1 MPMTIMSKPVAP
13 SSNPGFVYLHVH
25 SAYSLLKG
33 SIKIARL
40 GELAKA
46 DRQPALAL
54 TDTDNMFGALEF
66 SDKMAGYG
74 IQPIVGCEL
83 AVDFGDQD
91 PNARNAMASAPSRIV
106 LLAARERGYRSLMH
120 LNSRAF
126 LETPVHQTPHIKF
139 EWLEGQSE
147 DLIALTGGPD
157 GPVSLALS
165 ADQSALATARCER
178 LAALFGDRLYVELQR
193 HGIEKERRIEA
204 GLIDLAY
211 AKGLPLVATNEP
223 YFATSEDYEAHDALL
238 CIAGGRLI
246 AETEREQLTP
256 DHRFKTRAEM
266 ALLFADIPE
275 ALSSTI
281 EIAERC
287 AFRPKTRK
295 PILPRF
301 TVGAGTNATDA
312 AHEEAGELR
321 RQAEDGLSNRL
332 AVHGLSQGSS
342 EEDYRARL
350 SFELD
355 VITRMNYA
363 GYFLI
368 VADFIQWAKAE
379 GIPVGPGRG
388 SGAGSLVAYSLTIT
402 DLDPIRFGL
411 LFERF
416 LNPDRVSMPDFDID
430 FCQDGR
436 DRVIRYV
443 QERYGRDQVAQIIT
457 FGTLQARGVLRD
469 VGRVLQMPYGQ
480 VDKLTKLVPQNPAA
494 PVTLAAAIA
503 GEPKLQAFRDEDP
516 VVARAF
522 DIAQRLEGLTRHAST
537 HAAGIVIGD
546 RPLSE
551 LVPLYRDPKSDMP
564 VTQFN
569 MKWVEPAG
577 LVKFDFLGLKTLT
590 VLDVAVKLL
599 RRRGVELDL
608 ATLPLDDAASYQML
622 ARGDVVGVFQ
632 VESQGMRRAL
642 VDMRPDRFED
652 IIALVAL
659 YRPGPMANIPT
670 YCARKHG
677 DEEPEYLHP
686 ILEPILKETFGVII
700 YQEQVMQI
708 AQVMAGYS
716 LGDADLLRR
725 AMGKK
730 IRAEMEKQRAVFV
743 AGAVK
748 NNVPKGQADTIF
760 ELLAK
765 FADYGF
771 NKSHAAAYAL
781 VSYHTAYMK
790 AHYPV
795 EFLAASMTLELN
807 NTDKLSEFRAEAV
820 RLGIKVE
827 APNINRSG
835 TVFEVGDGTIY
846 YALAALKGV
855 GQQAVELIIDT
866 RRGGQFTSLADFA
879 SRANPRAINKRI
891 VESLAAAGAFDSLE
905 PNRARVFAGADAI
918 LAACQRSHEAATS
931 GQNDMFGGAADAP
944 TIMLPQVEPWL
955 PAERL
960 RREYDAIGFFLS
972 GHPLDD
978 YATVLKRLR
987 VQSWAEFSR
996 AVKTGATA
1004 GKVAATV
1011 VSRMERRTKT
1021 GNKMGIIGLSD
1032 PTGHFEAVLFSEGLA
1047 QYRDI
1052 LEPGAAVLLQLGAEL
1067 QGEDVRARV
1076 LHAEALDTAAA
1087 KTQKGLRIFLRDT
1100 KPLESIARRLSPP
1113 AGQSGSGDIALVLRL
1128 DMQTEIEFKLEGRF
1142 QVSPQ
1147 IAGAIKADKQRS
1159 FSMCEMCR
1167 KDSYS
1172 FAPTRRNLIL
1182 GAAATSL
1189 FWASAADAKEAK

>member
-1 MPMTIMSKPVAP
+1 M
-13 SSNPGFVYLHVH
+13 PGFVHLHVH
-25 SAYSLLKG
+25 SSYSLLEG
-33 SIKIARL
+33 ALTIARL
-40 GELAKA
+40 AELAKA

-66 SDKMAGYG
+66 SDKMAAAG
-74 IQPIVGCEL
+74 IQPIIGCAL
-83 AVDFGDQD
+83 AIDFLDQD
-91 PNARNAMASAPSRIV
+91 SGPRPGTGPMQERPRIV
-106 LLAARERGYRSLMH
+106 LLAARESGYRSLMR

-126 LETPVHQTPHIKF
+126 LETEPNEQPHLKLA
-139 EWLEGQSE
+139 WLEDESAG
-147 DLIALTGGPD
+147 LIALTGGPG
-157 GPVSLALS
+157 GPLDAAVLAGQ
-165 ADQSALATARCER
+165 AQLANGRCEA
-178 LAALFGDRLYVELQR
+178 LQQLFGDRLYIELQR
-193 HGIEKERRIEA
+193 HGTTAERSAEPA
-204 GLIDLAY
+204 LVELAY
-211 AKGLPLVATNEP
+211 ARGIPLVASNEP
-223 YFATSEDYEAHDALL
+223 LFARREDYEAHDALI
-238 CIAGGRLI
+238 CIAEGRLMV
-246 AETEREQLTP
+246 ETDRRQLTP
-256 DHRFKTRAEM
+256 EHRFKTRAEM
-266 ALLFADIPE
+266 AELFADLPE
-275 ALSSTI
+275 AITSTV
-281 EIAERC
+281 EIAQRC
-287 AFRPKTRK
+287 AFRPRVQA

-301 TVGAGTNATDA
+301 SVGSEGA
-312 AHEEAGELR
+312 AVDEAAELRKRAEAGLER
-321 RQAEDGLSNRL
+321 RINN
-332 AVHGLSQGSS
+332 HGVAPGRTV
-342 EEDYRARL
+342 EDYRERL
-350 SFELD
+350 AFELN
-355 VITRMNYA
+355 VIAGMKYP

-368 VADFIQWAKAE
+368 VSDFIQWAKGQ

-388 SGAGSLVAYSLTIT
+388 SGAGSLVSYALTIT
-402 DLDPIRFGL
+402 DLDPMRFGL

-416 LNPDRVSMPDFDID
+416 LNPERVSMPDFDID
-430 FCQDGR
+430 FCQDRR
-436 DRVIRYV
+436 DEVIGYV

-469 VGRVLQMPYGQ
+469 VGRVLQMPYGH
-480 VDKLTKLVPQNPAA
+480 VDKFCKLVPQNPAA
-494 PVTLAAAIA
+494 PVTLAKAIE
-503 GEPKLQAFRDEDP
+503 GEPKLQAERDNDP
-516 VVARAF
+516 RVKRAF
-522 DIAQRLEGLTRHAST
+522 DISLKLEGLYRHAST
-537 HAAGIVIGD
+537 HAAGTVIGD

-551 LVPLYRDPKSDMP
+551 LVPMYRDPKSDMP

-569 MKWVEPAG
+569 MKWVEQAG

-590 VLDVAVKLL
+590 VLQTAVRLL
-599 RRRGVELDL
+599 KQRGIELDL
-608 ATLPLDDAASYQML
+608 TAIPLDDKKTYDSLSRAEA
-622 ARGDVVGVFQ
+622 VGLFQ
-632 VESQGMRRAL
+632 LESQGMRRAL
-642 VDMRPDRFED
+642 LDMKPDRFED

-677 DEEPEYLHP
+677 YEKAEYIHP
-686 ILEPILKETFGVII
+686 KLEAILKETFGVII

-730 IRAEMEKQRAVFV
+730 IRAEMEKQRSIFV

-748 NNVPKGQADTIF
+748 NGVPKGQADTIF

-790 AHYPV
+790 AHYSV

-807 NTDKLSEFRAEAV
+807 NTDKLSEFRAEAL

-827 APNINRSG
+827 APNINRSAA
-835 TVFEVGDGTIY
+835 TFEVGDNTIY

-855 GQQAVELIIDT
+855 GIQAVEQIVEE
-866 RRGGQFTSLADFA
+866 RKKGAFTSLADFA
-879 SRANPRAINKRI
+879 ARVNPRAINKRVI
-891 VESLAAAGAFDSLE
+891 ESLAAAGAFDTLDT
-905 PNRARVFAGADAI
+905 NRARVFAGADAI
-918 LAACQRSHEAATS
+918 LSACQRSHEAATM

-944 TIMLPQVEPWL
+944 TIMLPQIEPWL

-1021 GNKMGIIGLSD
+1021 GNKMGIMGLSD

-1047 QYRDI
+1047 QYRDV

-1076 LHAEALDTAAA
+1076 LHAEPLDDAAA
-1087 KTQKGLRIFLRDT
+1087 KTQKGLRIFVRDT
-1100 KPLESIARRLSPP
+1100 KPLDSIARRLNMPEAAAPNGSAKGLP
-1113 AGQSGSGDIALVLRL
+1113 AKPAPAPSGGADGDVSLVIML
-1128 DMQTEIEFKLEGRF
+1128 DLQTEVEMKLPGRF
-1142 QVSPQ
+1142 KVSPQ
-1147 IAGAIKADKQRS
+1147 IAGAIKAVAGVVDVQ
-1159 FSMCEMCR
+1159 
-1167 KDSYS
+1167 
-1172 FAPTRRNLIL
+1172 TL
-1182 GAAATSL
+1182 
-1189 FWASAADAKEAK
+1189 